1 MIVRRFLLALP
12 LLLASSASAQVVRA
26 ENIAVGASPMG
37 GAPSGPYTL
46 FSLSENRVV
55 PNADSAS
62 TAWDLGFYGTTVIV
76 NGGTSGPGQGA
87 ARIVEVEFEDVT
99 SAEGIELVKDGEGEC
114 PRGDLA
120 ICTGSGNGWY
130 LYGGNGIQPLPGR
143 TLVLR
148 TAEGSTARV
157 RFLNYV
163 LSDPQPD
170 GLRPRYYTFE
180 HAPLSD

>member
-1 MIVRRFLLALP
+1 MTLRILLLALP
-12 LLLASSASAQVVRA
+12 LLVASSASAQTMRA

-46 FSLSENRVV
+46 YSLSENRVM

-62 TAWDLGFYGTTVIV
+62 TEWDLGLYGTTVIV

-87 ARIVEVEFEDVT
+87 ARIVEMDFEDVT
-99 SAEGIELVKDGEGEC
+99 SADSLELVVDGEGNC

-120 ICTGSGNGWY
+120 VCTGSGNGWY
-130 LYGGNGIQPLPGR
+130 LYGGNGISPLPGR

-148 TAEGSTARV
+148 TATGALAKI
-157 RFLNYV
+157 RFLDYV

-170 GLRPRYYTFE
+170 GSRPRYYTFE
-180 HAPLSD
+180 YAMLD